1 MAENPTKVEDQSV
14 ASSVGGDKND
24 ISPGFSPPIR
34 TTDSPITVSPPQS
47 NSRVPPLIE
56 GEAIDQH
63 PAISQGD
70 LVIAHEFETEDN
82 EVSDEEDDEKEDGY
96 VEVKHDDL
104 VSCFRQSPPTKRT
117 ELDQLHPF
125 IQLLSLSNLEDCLA
139 VEAAFPENER
149 CSLEKLAYR
158 LTTCPELSLGAF
170 YLPPKEPSKPKLR
183 PQLIAHI
190 IATRTRAL
198 YVTDASMGIPP
209 NWRDK
214 SSSRLQSSNWSEQP
228 GHQDQ
233 GSTIALHSLAV
244 LPEHQGKRLG
254 STLLK
259 AYVQRIRDA
268 EIANRIALL
277 SHDHLIPFYT
287 SLGFKNRGLSDCTFG
302 GGGWYNMVLEFVNG
316 RRLS

>member
-14 ASSVGGDKND
+14 VSSVGGDKND

-82 EVSDEEDDEKEDGY
+82 KVSDEEDDEKEDGY

-104 VSCFRQSPPTKRT
+104 
-117 ELDQLHPF
+117 
-125 IQLLSLSNLEDCLA
+125 
-139 VEAAFPENER
+139 
-149 CSLEKLAYR
+149 LAYR

-170 YLPPKEPSKPKLR
+170 YLPPKEPNKPKLR

-277 SHDHLIPFYT
+277 SHGHLIPFYT